1 MSSAAPK
8 SERRIGAW
16 VVAVTACDAK
26 APGLGN
32 GSMIG
37 EVK

>member
-1 MSSAAPK
+1 
-8 SERRIGAW
+8 

-37 EVK
+37 EAK